1 MCSAL
6 TRGSEFS
13 RSIRELI
20 KETKD
25 LVNNGSNEITLLGQ
39 NVNAYNY
46 NEKKLSHLI
55 YEISQIE
62 NLNRIRY
69 STSHPLDFSQDLIEA
84 HGNIKKLMP
93 LIHLPVQRVPI
104 KF

>member
-1 MCSAL
+1 MPY

-46 NEKKLSHLI
+46 NEKNFLI
-55 YEISQIE
+55 
-62 NLNRIRY
+62 L
-69 STSHPLDFSQDLIEA
+69 F
-84 HGNIKKLMP
+84 M
-93 LIHLPVQRVPI
+93 
-104 KF
+104 KFLRLKT